1 MRKGERRKQQI
12 LDVCVQLL
20 IEKGYSELSFRSVA
34 ARAGI
39 QIGNLQYHFPTRA
52 DLIRA
57 MLKREIDKYHDAFA
71 DWGSDD
77 KVHSPEDALLE
88 TIDYL
93 LIDQTNQNSC
103 IIFWELWALA
113 AHDVDAATLMNE
125 YYQSYLSSIAELVRK
140 VRPDLTPARANR
152 ASLLI
157 VALIEGA
164 SLFRGHQKPRI
175 AAAKGAEKDIKAA
188 VLSLIE
194 NA

>member
-20 IEKGYSELSFRSVA
+20 VEKGYSELSFRSVA
-34 ARAGI
+34 ARADM

-57 MLKREIDKYHDAFA
+57 MLKREIDKYHDAFD

-77 KVHSPEDALLE
+77 KVRSPEDALLE

-93 LIDQTNQNSC
+93 LVDQTNQNSC
-103 IIFWELWALA
+103 IVFWELWALA

-140 VRPDLTPARANR
+140 VRSDLTPARANR
-152 ASLLI
+152 VSLLI